1 LFICTGGF
9 SSDAER
15 TARES
20 ETKRLTLLDA
30 KGLFELWV
38 EYYENLPQASRAL
51 MPLKP
56 IYHLDL
62 PK

>member
-1 LFICTGGF
+1 MMTISVFISARRGF

-30 KGLFELWV
+30 KGLFDSLG
-38 EYYENLPQASRAL
+38 
-51 MPLKP
+51 
-56 IYHLDL
+56 
-62 PK
+62 